1 MKILTGDIGG
11 TKTRLALIQREGDS
25 LRVAREEVY
34 PSGDY
39 PGLEPIIAAFLSQLA
54 EPPDAAG
61 LAIAGPIKGRR
72 CSATNLPWIV
82 DADELERELGIPHV
96 ALLNDLEAVAWG
108 LPALEKDDLHTL
120 QVGLPDAT
128 GNRAVIA
135 AGTGLGE
142 AGLYWDGERH
152 HPFATEGGHCDF
164 APSSELEC
172 QLADHLHTTFGR
184 ACWEDLVS
192 GPGLVSLY
200 RFLLQQQGK
209 AAPEWLDQSADP
221 AAEIAAHADKGNDAI
236 AIQTLEQFVRL
247 YGAEAGNL
255 ALKQMATGGLY
266 LGGGIAPK
274 ILSWLQEPGFQ
285 ETFCAKG
292 KMQGLMEGI
301 PVKVILNDRVALYG
315 AARFAAKN

>member
-1 MKILTGDIGG
+1 MIHLD
-11 TKTRLALIQREGDS
+11 GDS
-25 LRVAREEVY
+25 LRITQDETY

-39 PGLEPIIAAFLSQLA
+39 PGLEPIIAAFLSQLS
-54 EPPDAAG
+54 ERPDTAG
-61 LAIAGPIKGRR
+61 LAIAGPIAGRR
-72 CSATNLPWIV
+72 CSTTNLPWTV
-82 DADELERELGIPHV
+82 DADELERALGIPRV

-108 LPALEKDDLHTL
+108 LPSLQEDDLLTL
-120 QVGLPDAT
+120 QTGLPDAS

-172 QLADHLHTTFGR
+172 QLADHLHTTLGR

-209 AAPEWLDQSADP
+209 AMPEWLIQAEDP
-221 AAEIAAHADKGNDAI
+221 AAAITVRADEGGDTTAV
-236 AIQTLEQFVRL
+236 QTLEQFVRL

-274 ILSWLQEPGFQ
+274 ILNWLQRPMFLEAFR
-285 ETFCAKG
+285 AKG
-292 KMQGLMEGI
+292 KMRTLMEGI
-301 PVKVILNDRVALYG
+301 PVQVILNAQVALYG
-315 AARFAAKN
+315 AARFAAL